1 MSPFYSSLATFI
13 LFYSYFINHYTA
25 FLMKVVHFLT
35 VVNVNDD
42 VDSIADAFNKLNNK
56 ELNLNL
62 ICMSAQKM
70 RKWKYNIRP

>member
-1 MSPFYSSLATFI
+1 
-13 LFYSYFINHYTA
+13 
-25 FLMKVVHFLT
+25 MKVVRFLT

-56 ELNLNL
+56 ELSLNL

-70 RKWKYNIRP
+70 RK